1 MPSDIALYIH
11 WPFCV
16 SKCPY
21 CDFNSHVAETV
32 DQARWTRALI
42 REMDWFAADAAARR
56 LTSIFFGGGTPSL
69 MAAETVTALIEAA
82 RRRWPPTPDLP
93 ALDLEVTLEAN
104 PSSVEAQRFE
114 AYRAAGVNRLSLG
127 VQSFDDG
134 ALKFLERAHDSSA
147 ARRALAIAAE
157 TFPRFS
163 FDLIY
168 ARPGQSEDDWRTELG
183 VALGYADSHLSVYQ
197 LTIEPGTRFAKDRV
211 PAADED
217 LASRM
222 FEATA
227 EVLGGAGL
235 DAYEISNHARP
246 GHECRHNL
254 TYWRGEDYIGIGP
267 GAHGRLHLG
276 AVTATAQRRKP
287 ETWLDLVEAQGHGTE
302 LMNAVPPAESAEEML
317 MMGLRTLEGVDLARL
332 AAVSGGRLDDAV
344 DPARLADLVDQGM
357 LERTADALKATPQAW
372 PVLNEVIRRLLG

>member
-1 MPSDIALYIH
+1 MTSDIALYIH

-42 REMDWFAADAAARR
+42 REMDWFAPDAADRR

-69 MAAETVTALIEAA
+69 MAAETVAALIEAA
-82 RRRWPPTPDLP
+82 RRRWPPAP
-93 ALDLEVTLEAN
+93 DLEVTLEAN
-104 PSSVEAQRFE
+104 PSSVEARRFR
-114 AYRAAGVNRLSLG
+114 AYREAGVNRLSLG

-147 ARRALAIAAE
+147 ARRALAVAAE

-168 ARPGQSEDDWRTELG
+168 ARPGQSEDDWRAELD
-183 VALGYADSHLSVYQ
+183 VALGYTGSHLSVYQ
-197 LTIEPGTRFAKDRV
+197 LTIEAGTRFAKDRV

-235 DAYEISNHARP
+235 GAYEISNHARP

-267 GAHGRLHLG
+267 GAHGRLTTAG
-276 AVTATAQRRKP
+276 ATLATRQTPLPAR
-287 ETWLDLVEAQGHGTE
+287 WLEMVERDGHGSADRGR
-302 LMNAVPPAESAEEML
+302 LPVPERRDEIVL
-317 MMGLRTLEGVDLARL
+317 MGLRLKAGIERDRFRRQTGSEIEGAFEEDRLARL
-332 AAVSGGRLDDAV
+332 IEGGFLILDRSGLRTTDAGRLRLNAV
-344 DPARLADLVDQGM
+344 IG
-357 LERTADALKATPQAW
+357 ALLT
-372 PVLNEVIRRLLG
+372 